1 MLQKFNHLLHRT
13 KKIEFIEQFSEK
25 LLVKQARHGSKF
37 RHWHGMC
44 MACGQGT
51 TRHVRGMCI
60 GMCIG
65 MVHSSMCIA
74 LCALPYVLCALPYV
88 PYAQEGEDL
97 QIVDVHS
104 SSIIHVPQTK
114 FNPSP
119 NPDPD
124 PNPDPTLSRSRRPH
138 LLLTVTG
145 A

>member
-1 MLQKFNHLLHRT
+1 
-13 KKIEFIEQFSEK
+13 
-25 LLVKQARHGSKF
+25 
-37 RHWHGMC
+37 MC
-44 MACGQGT
+44 DMCACAW
-51 TRHVRGMCI
+51 HVRGM
-60 GMCIG
+60 
-65 MVHSSMCIA
+65 VHT
-74 LCALPYVLCALPYV
+74 LCALPYVHGPMSYA

-119 NPDPD
+119 SPNPD

>member
-1 MLQKFNHLLHRT
+1 
-13 KKIEFIEQFSEK
+13 
-25 LLVKQARHGSKF
+25 
-37 RHWHGMC
+37 
-44 MACGQGT
+44 MACAW
-51 TRHVRGMCI
+51 H
-60 GMCIG
+60 
-65 MVHSSMCIA
+65 VHSMCVA
-74 LCALPYVLCALPYV
+74 WYTALCALPYV

-119 NPDPD
+119 NTNPD